1 MSISK
6 IIAKLI
12 RNTLLVLAISVCLEV
27 SAQPEEGKTVTI
39 MVGKESPAGCKL
51 LGKVKG
57 SSHDEPTN
65 KANEDSTPYVDR
77 LMKARNNLINE
88 AQKLG
93 GNTVHI
99 IYSNNTG
106 KYEIPGI
113 DKEII
118 HIGNVYYCE

>member
-1 MSISK
+1 M
-6 IIAKLI
+6 
-12 RNTLLVLAISVCLEV
+12 AILFCFEV
-27 SAQPEEGKTVTI
+27 SAQPQESKAVMI
-39 MVGKESPAGCKL
+39 VVGKESPAGCKL
-51 LGKVKG
+51 LGKAKG
-57 SSHDEPTN
+57 SSNDEQTS
-65 KANEDSTPYVDR
+65 KANEDSASYVDR